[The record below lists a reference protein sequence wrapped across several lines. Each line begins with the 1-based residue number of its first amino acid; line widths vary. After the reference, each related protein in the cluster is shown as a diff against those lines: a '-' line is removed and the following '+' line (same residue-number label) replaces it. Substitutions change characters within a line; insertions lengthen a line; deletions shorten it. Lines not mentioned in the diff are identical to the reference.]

1 MSKNISNKLDELIEK
16 IIENS
21 IEDRKVAD
29 LYINQLVSELED
41 TNTPVNISAQGI
53 HKFLEIKVKSNDN
66 LIKVAANLQ
75 KREQQENDLME
86 EEEDIDE
93 FVGDLYEK
101 FSKQKEK

>member
-1 MSKNISNKLDELIEK
+1 MSKNTSNKLDELIQK

-41 TNTPVNISAQGI
+41 TDTPVNISAQGI

-66 LIKVAANLQ
+66 LIKIAANLQ
-75 KREQQENDLME
+75 KREQQDKELE
-86 EEEDIDE
+86 EEEENIDD
-93 FVGDLYEK
+93 FVGNLYEK